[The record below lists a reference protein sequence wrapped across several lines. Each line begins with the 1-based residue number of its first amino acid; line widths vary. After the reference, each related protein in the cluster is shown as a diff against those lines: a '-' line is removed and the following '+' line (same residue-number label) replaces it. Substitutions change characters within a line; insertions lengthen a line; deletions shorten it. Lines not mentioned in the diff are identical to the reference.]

1 MELSLGGGAPSLCV
15 IERPHRGQQVSGP
28 GDCYCHSPFWE
39 GGIQSCQGGAGHEC
53 PPLAYG
59 APHDPTSKNHW
70 TTRGNLI
77 CPVFWCVLIHTC
89 QCRGRPV
96 GGHGLTG
103 FIYVPRDPVGTF
115 ANKLRVN
122 VLGIGSKDGLVT
134 RVSEPLKVEPNR
146 PRKG

>member
-1 MELSLGGGAPSLCV
+1 MSM
-15 IERPHRGQQVSGP
+15 
-28 GDCYCHSPFWE
+28 
-39 GGIQSCQGGAGHEC
+39 
-53 PPLAYG
+53 
-59 APHDPTSKNHW
+59 
-70 TTRGNLI
+70 
-77 CPVFWCVLIHTC
+77 
-89 QCRGRPV
+89 RGRPV

>member
-1 MELSLGGGAPSLCV
+1 MSTPPSVRSPSLPDKF
-15 IERPHRGQQVSGP
+15 EPLDYSGQPDMS
-28 GDCYCHSPFWE
+28 S
-39 GGIQSCQGGAGHEC
+39 
-53 PPLAYG
+53 
-59 APHDPTSKNHW
+59 
-70 TTRGNLI
+70 
-77 CPVFWCVLIHTC
+77 VLVCTYTHMSM
-89 QCRGRPV
+89 RGRPV